1 MKAKITLNIYAKTT
15 KANAAGQLP
24 IYIRLTVDGQRFEFS
39 SKKFIEKSKWSPE
52 LSKMKG
58 SSEEART
65 INNYLDLMKSKVFD
79 IQMELIHKN
88 EELSLENFKSRI
100 LGTHKRERMII
111 PIYQN
116 HNDKIV
122 G

>member
-1 MKAKITLNIYAKTT
+1 MRKPQKLM
-15 KANAAGQLP
+15 QLDNYQF
-24 IYIRLTVDGQRFEFS
+24 IFRLTVDGQRFEFS

-65 INNYLDLMKSKVFD
+65 FNNYLDLMKSKVFH

-100 LGTHKRERMII
+100 LGTHRTRA
-111 PIYQN
+111 
-116 HNDKIV
+116 NDNSNLSKSQ
-122 G
+122 